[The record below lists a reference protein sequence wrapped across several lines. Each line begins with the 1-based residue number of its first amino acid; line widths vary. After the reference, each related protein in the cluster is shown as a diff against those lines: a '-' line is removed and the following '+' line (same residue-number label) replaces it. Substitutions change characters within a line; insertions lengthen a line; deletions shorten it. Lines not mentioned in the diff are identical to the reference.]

1 MSKSPAVALDELAQ
15 QLEDLTFGFPAAQA
29 AAIKLRDSA
38 IARLR
43 EHLCARGNDLD
54 GPLVAVLAGSTGVG
68 KSTILNSLVGAQV
81 PTSVRRPT
89 TLTPVLVYHPDDEL
103 WLAAD
108 RILGGF
114 EKIRLL
120 EDDTWD
126 DPAVLDSPTEQAR
139 TASEDSGM
147 TPRPQLILRAT
158 PKITPG
164 ICLID
169 CPDLDSYL
177 DTNRDLARH
186 LLEVAD
192 LWIFVTTANRYRD
205 EPGLELLRKAA
216 RRDVA
221 IGAVLNRV
229 AKGALLTTKQDFSA
243 EIADSNLKE
252 VPIFAILETQIADGE
267 LPAEDL
273 VPLRNW
279 LDNLAGDAL
288 MHSAM
293 ARQTLFGSL
302 QEVLDSSEEV
312 FAAAVAETQLRSDAE
327 QTVERLEQQLR
338 DFVDAQIAD
347 SAWFQG
353 EPADL
358 LEPCVRHHL
367 EEYRAEN
374 NWVRQRLKWK
384 NAWLKQ
390 QTRLDLA
397 LDSVQRA
404 VASSVSNLD
413 FQMEQMIA
421 QSIEHSTLPDPDQIF
436 DKTISPLDG
445 GELLEQWSLTPAEC
459 YRQMGQNRDEELSTE
474 ELQMLFL
481 AVLFAGVAS
490 PETCEF
496 TGADQLLG
504 DYFDTEIR
512 MQLQSWSLA
521 TLRSGLYTRANQHIV
536 ALRQS
541 IPNPA
546 NSELIATGRK
556 TLRILREEWS

>member
-1 MSKSPAVALDELAQ
+1 MSRSPSKSLDELAQ
-15 QLEDLTFGFPAAQA
+15 QLEDLIFGFPVAQA
-29 AAIKLRDSA
+29 PAVKLRNTA
-38 IARLR
+38 ISRLR
-43 EHLCARGNDLD
+43 EHLRARGTDLD

-68 KSTILNSLVGAQV
+68 KSTLLNSLVGAQV

-120 EDDTWD
+120 DDDAWD
-126 DPAVLDSPTEQAR
+126 DPAVASAVPERVPAGEEAA
-139 TASEDSGM
+139 TA
-147 TPRPQLILRAT
+147 PAPQLILRST
-158 PKITPG
+158 PQMPPG
-164 ICLID
+164 LCLID

-177 DTNRDLARH
+177 DTNRDLAQH

-229 AKGALLTTKQDFSA
+229 SQGSLLAAKQDLSE
-243 EIADSNLKE
+243 EIAHSNLE
-252 VPIFAILETQIADGE
+252 DVPIFAIMETQIADGE

-302 QEVLDSSEEV
+302 HEVLDLSETV
-312 FAAAVAETQLRSDAE
+312 FDAAAAETQLRHDAQ
-327 QTVERLEQQLR
+327 QTVDQLEQQLL
-338 DFVDAQIAD
+338 DFVETQIA
-347 SAWFQG
+347 APTWFQG

-358 LEPCVRHHL
+358 LEPCVRRQL
-367 EEYRAEN
+367 EERRAEN
-374 NWVRQRLKWK
+374 SWIRQRLKWK
-384 NAWLKQ
+384 NTWLSQ
-390 QTRLDLA
+390 RVRPDLA
-397 LDSVQRA
+397 LDAVKRA
-404 VASSVSNLD
+404 VASYVSNVD

-421 QSIEHSTLPDPDQIF
+421 DAIQDSALPDSGQLIDENE
-436 DKTISPLDG
+436 SSRDG
-445 GELLEQWSLTPAEC
+445 SELMEQWSLTPAEC
-459 YRQMGQNRDEELSTE
+459 CRQAGWTRDQELSADESQT
-474 ELQMLFL
+474 LFL

-490 PETCEF
+490 PETCQF
-496 TGADQLLG
+496 TGVDELLG
-504 DYFDTEIR
+504 AFFDIATR
-512 MQLQSWSLA
+512 LRLRSWSRS
-521 TLRSGLYTRANQHIV
+521 TLRRGLHVRVSQRIA

-541 IPNPA
+541 IPDPD
-546 NSELIATGRK
+546 NSELIAAGRK

>member
-1 MSKSPAVALDELAQ
+1 MSSSPSKSLDELAQ
-15 QLEDLTFGFPAAQA
+15 QLEDLIFGFPVAQA
-29 AAIKLRDSA
+29 PAVKLRNTA
-38 IARLR
+38 ISRLR
-43 EHLCARGNDLD
+43 EHLRARGTDLD

-68 KSTILNSLVGAQV
+68 KSTLLNSLVGAQV

-120 EDDTWD
+120 DDDAWD
-126 DPAVLDSPTEQAR
+126 DPAVASAVPERAPAGEEAA
-139 TASEDSGM
+139 TA
-147 TPRPQLILRAT
+147 PAPQLILRST
-158 PKITPG
+158 PKMPPG
-164 ICLID
+164 MCLID

-177 DTNRDLARH
+177 DTNRELAQH

-229 AKGALLTTKQDFSA
+229 TQGSLLAAKQDLSA
-243 EIADSNLKE
+243 EIAASNLKD
-252 VPIFAILETQIADGE
+252 VPIFAIMETQIADGE

-273 VPLRNW
+273 VSLRNW

-302 QEVLDSSEEV
+302 HEVLDLSQKV
-312 FAAAVAETQLRSDAE
+312 FDAAAAEGQMRSDAQ
-327 QTVERLEQQLR
+327 QTVEQLEQQLLE
-338 DFVDAQIAD
+338 FVDAQIVD
-347 SAWFQG
+347 PTWFQG

-358 LEPCVRHHL
+358 LEPGVRCQL
-367 EEYRAEN
+367 EEYQAEN
-374 NWVRQRLKWK
+374 SWIRQRLKWK
-384 NAWLKQ
+384 NVWLNQ
-390 QTRLDLA
+390 QSQPDAA
-397 LDSVQRA
+397 LDAVKRA

-421 QSIEHSTLPDPDQIF
+421 DAIQDSVLPDSGQIV
-436 DKTISPLDG
+436 DETSQPLDG
-445 GELLEQWSLTPAEC
+445 SELLEQWSLTPAEC
-459 YRQMGQNRDEELSTE
+459 CRQAGWNRDEKLSTDDA
-474 ELQMLFL
+474 QTLFL
-481 AVLFAGVAS
+481 SVLFAGMAS
-490 PETCEF
+490 PETCQF
-496 TGADQLLG
+496 TRVDELLG
-504 DYFDTEIR
+504 AFFDISTR
-512 MQLQSWSLA
+512 LRLRSWSRS
-521 TLRSGLYTRANQHIV
+521 TLRRGLHARVNQRI
-536 ALRQS
+536 ATLRQS
-541 IPNPA
+541 IPDSD
-546 NSELIATGRK
+546 NSELIAAGRK
-556 TLRILREEWS
+556 TLRTLREEWS

>member
-1 MSKSPAVALDELAQ
+1 MSESPAVSLDELAG
-15 QLEDLTFGFPAAQA
+15 QLEDLNFGFPAAQA
-29 AAIKLRDSA
+29 TALKLRNTAVS
-38 IARLR
+38 RLR
-43 EHLCARGNDLD
+43 EHLSARGTDLD

-120 EDDTWD
+120 EDDAWD
-126 DPAVLDSPTEQAR
+126 DPAVASAVPERVPAGEDAD
-139 TASEDSGM
+139 TAPL
-147 TPRPQLILRAT
+147 PRLILRST
-158 PKITPG
+158 TKMSPG
-164 ICLID
+164 MCLID

-177 DTNRDLARH
+177 DTNRDLAQH

-229 AKGALLTTKQDFSA
+229 TQGSLLAAKQDLSA
-243 EIADSNLKE
+243 EIADSNLKD
-252 VPIFAILETQIADGE
+252 VPIFAIMETQIADGE

-273 VPLRNW
+273 VSLRNW

-302 QEVLDSSEEV
+302 HEVLDLSEKV
-312 FAAAVAETQLRSDAE
+312 FDAAAAETEMRHDVQ
-327 QTVERLEQQLR
+327 QTVDRLEQQLL
-338 DFVDAQIAD
+338 DFVEAQIATPT
-347 SAWFQG
+347 WFQG

-358 LEPCVRHHL
+358 LEPCVRRQL
-367 EEYRAEN
+367 EVCRAEN
-374 NWVRQRLKWK
+374 SWIRQRLKWK
-384 NAWLKQ
+384 NTWLNQ
-390 QTRLDLA
+390 QVRPDLA
-397 LDSVQRA
+397 LDAVKRA

-413 FQMEQMIA
+413 FQMEQIIDEA
-421 QSIEHSTLPDPDQIF
+421 IEDSVLPDSGCLSEETAP
-436 DKTISPLDG
+436 PLDG
-445 GELLEQWSLTPAEC
+445 SELMEQWSLTPAEC
-459 YRQMGQNRDEELSTE
+459 CRQAGWNRNQELSADEAQT
-474 ELQMLFL
+474 LFL

-490 PETCEF
+490 PETCQF
-496 TGADQLLG
+496 TRVDELLG
-504 DYFDTEIR
+504 AFFDAATR
-512 MQLQSWSLA
+512 LRLRSWSRSA
-521 TLRSGLYTRANQHIV
+521 LRRGLQVRVSQRIA

-541 IPNPA
+541 IPDPD
-546 NSELIATGRK
+546 NSELITVGRK
-556 TLRILREEWS
+556 TLRFLREEWS

>member
-1 MSKSPAVALDELAQ
+1 MSESPSIALDELAG
-15 QLEDLTFGFPAAQA
+15 QLEDLKFGFPAAQA
-29 AAIKLRDSA
+29 DAIKLRKTA
-38 IARLR
+38 ISRLR
-43 EHLCARGNDLD
+43 EHLSARGTDLD

-89 TLTPVLVYHPDDEL
+89 TLTPVLVHHPDDEL
-103 WLAAD
+103 WLSAD

-120 EDDTWD
+120 DDDAWE
-126 DPAVLDSPTEQAR
+126 DPAATSAVPER
-139 TASEDSGM
+139 ASSGED
-147 TPRPQLILRAT
+147 TDTKPQPQLILRSTA
-158 PKITPG
+158 KMTPG
-164 ICLID
+164 MCLID

-177 DTNRDLARH
+177 DTNRDLAQH

-229 AKGALLTTKQDFSA
+229 SQGSLLAAKQDLSE
-243 EIADSNLKE
+243 EIAHSNLE
-252 VPIFAILETQIADGE
+252 DVPIFAIMETQIADGE

-302 QEVLDSSEEV
+302 HEVLDLSETV
-312 FAAAVAETQLRSDAE
+312 FDAAAAETQLRHDSQ
-327 QTVERLEQQLR
+327 QTVDQLERQLL
-338 DFVDAQIAD
+338 DFVETQIA
-347 SAWFQG
+347 APTWFQG

-358 LEPCVRHHL
+358 LEPCVRRQL
-367 EEYRAEN
+367 EERRAEN
-374 NWVRQRLKWK
+374 SWIRQRLKWK
-384 NAWLKQ
+384 NTWLSQ
-390 QTRLDLA
+390 RVRPDLA
-397 LDSVQRA
+397 LDAVKRA
-404 VASSVSNLD
+404 VASYVSNVD
-413 FQMEQMIA
+413 FQMGQMIA
-421 QSIEHSTLPDPDQIF
+421 DAIQDSALPDSGQLIDENE
-436 DKTISPLDG
+436 SSRDG
-445 GELLEQWSLTPAEC
+445 SELMEQWSLTPAEC
-459 YRQMGQNRDEELSTE
+459 CRQAGWNRNQELSADESQT
-474 ELQMLFL
+474 LFL

-490 PETCEF
+490 PEICQF
-496 TGADQLLG
+496 TGVDELLG
-504 DYFDTEIR
+504 AFCDAATR
-512 MQLQSWSLA
+512 LRLRSWSRS
-521 TLRSGLYTRANQHIV
+521 TLRRGLHVRVSQRIA

-541 IPNPA
+541 IPDPD
-546 NSELIATGRK
+546 NSELIAAGRK

>member
-1 MSKSPAVALDELAQ
+1 MSRSPSKSLDELAQ
-15 QLEDLTFGFPAAQA
+15 QLEDLIFGFPVAQA
-29 AAIKLRDSA
+29 PAVKLRNTAVS
-38 IARLR
+38 RLR
-43 EHLCARGNDLD
+43 EHLRARGTDLD

-68 KSTILNSLVGAQV
+68 KSTLLNSLVGAQV

-120 EDDTWD
+120 DDDAWD
-126 DPAVLDSPTEQAR
+126 DPAVASAVPERAPAGEEAA
-139 TASEDSGM
+139 TA
-147 TPRPQLILRAT
+147 PAPQLILRST
-158 PKITPG
+158 PKMPPG
-164 ICLID
+164 MCLID

-177 DTNRDLARH
+177 DTNRELAQH

-229 AKGALLTTKQDFSA
+229 TQGSLLAAKQDLSA
-243 EIADSNLKE
+243 EIAASNLKD
-252 VPIFAILETQIADGE
+252 VPIFAIMETQIADGE

-273 VPLRNW
+273 VSLRNW

-302 QEVLDSSEEV
+302 HEVLDLSEKV
-312 FAAAVAETQLRSDAE
+312 FDAAAAEGQMRSDAQ
-327 QTVERLEQQLR
+327 QTVEQLEQQLLE
-338 DFVDAQIAD
+338 FVDAQIVAPT
-347 SAWFQG
+347 WFQG

-358 LEPCVRHHL
+358 LEPGVRCQL
-367 EEYRAEN
+367 EEYQAEN
-374 NWVRQRLKWK
+374 SWIRQRLKWK
-384 NAWLKQ
+384 NVWLNQ
-390 QTRLDLA
+390 QPQPDAA
-397 LDSVQRA
+397 LDAVKRA

-421 QSIEHSTLPDPDQIF
+421 DAIQDSVLPDSGQIV
-436 DKTISPLDG
+436 DETSQPLDG
-445 GELLEQWSLTPAEC
+445 SELLEQWSLTPAEC
-459 YRQMGQNRDEELSTE
+459 CRQAGWNRDEKLSTDDA
-474 ELQMLFL
+474 QTLFL
-481 AVLFAGVAS
+481 SVLFAGMAS
-490 PETCEF
+490 PETCQF
-496 TGADQLLG
+496 TRVDELLG
-504 DYFDTEIR
+504 AFFDISTR
-512 MQLQSWSLA
+512 LRLRSWSRS
-521 TLRSGLYTRANQHIV
+521 TLRRGLHARVNQRI
-536 ALRQS
+536 ATLRQS
-541 IPNPA
+541 IPDSD
-546 NSELIATGRK
+546 NSELIAAGRK
-556 TLRILREEWS
+556 TLRTLREEWS

>member
-1 MSKSPAVALDELAQ
+1 MSSSPSKSLDELAQ
-15 QLEDLTFGFPAAQA
+15 QLEDLIFGFPVAQA
-29 AAIKLRDSA
+29 PAVKLRNTA
-38 IARLR
+38 ISRLR
-43 EHLCARGNDLD
+43 EHLRARGTDLD

-68 KSTILNSLVGAQV
+68 KSTLLNSLVGAQV

-120 EDDTWD
+120 DDDAWD
-126 DPAVLDSPTEQAR
+126 DPAV
-139 TASEDSGM
+139 ASAVPERVPAEEEAA
-147 TPRPQLILRAT
+147 TPAPQLILRST
-158 PKITPG
+158 PQMPPG
-164 ICLID
+164 MCLID

-177 DTNRDLARH
+177 DTNRELAQH

-229 AKGALLTTKQDFSA
+229 TQGSLLAAKQDLSA
-243 EIADSNLKE
+243 EIAASNLND
-252 VPIFAILETQIADGE
+252 VPIFAIMETQIADGE

-273 VPLRNW
+273 VSLRNW

-302 QEVLDSSEEV
+302 HEVLDLSEKV
-312 FAAAVAETQLRSDAE
+312 FDAAATEGQMRSDVQ
-327 QTVERLEQQLR
+327 QTVDQLEQQLLE
-338 DFVDAQIAD
+338 FVDAQIVAPT
-347 SAWFQG
+347 WFQG

-358 LEPCVRHHL
+358 LEPCVRCQL
-367 EEYRAEN
+367 EEYQAEN
-374 NWVRQRLKWK
+374 SWVRQRLKWK
-384 NAWLKQ
+384 KVWLNQ
-390 QTRLDLA
+390 QPQPDAA
-397 LDSVQRA
+397 LDAVKRA

-421 QSIEHSTLPDPDQIF
+421 DALQDSVLPNSVQIVDETAQS
-436 DKTISPLDG
+436 LDG
-445 GELLEQWSLTPAEC
+445 SELLEQWSLTPAEC
-459 YRQMGQNRDEELSTE
+459 CRQAGWNRDEKLSTDDA
-474 ELQMLFL
+474 QTLFL
-481 AVLFAGVAS
+481 AVLFAGMAS
-490 PETCEF
+490 PETCQF
-496 TGADQLLG
+496 TRVDELLETF
-504 DYFDTEIR
+504 FDISTR
-512 MQLQSWSLA
+512 LRLRSWSRS
-521 TLRSGLYTRANQHIV
+521 TLRRGLYARVNQRI
-536 ALRQS
+536 ATLRQS
-541 IPNPA
+541 IPDSD
-546 NSELIATGRK
+546 NSELIAAGRK
-556 TLRILREEWS
+556 TLRTLREEWS

>member
-1 MSKSPAVALDELAQ
+1 MSSSPSKSLDELAQ
-15 QLEDLTFGFPAAQA
+15 QLEDLIFGFPVAQA
-29 AAIKLRDSA
+29 PAVKLRNTA
-38 IARLR
+38 ISRLR
-43 EHLCARGNDLD
+43 EHLRARGTDLD

-68 KSTILNSLVGAQV
+68 KSTLLNSLVGAQV

-120 EDDTWD
+120 DDDAWD
-126 DPAVLDSPTEQAR
+126 DPAV
-139 TASEDSGM
+139 ASAVPERVPAEEEAA
-147 TPRPQLILRAT
+147 TPAPQLILRST
-158 PKITPG
+158 PQMPPG
-164 ICLID
+164 MCLID

-177 DTNRDLARH
+177 DTNRELAQH

-229 AKGALLTTKQDFSA
+229 TQGSLLAAKQDLSA
-243 EIADSNLKE
+243 EIAASNLKD
-252 VPIFAILETQIADGE
+252 VPIFAIMETQIADGE

-273 VPLRNW
+273 VSLRNW

-302 QEVLDSSEEV
+302 HEVLDLSEKV
-312 FAAAVAETQLRSDAE
+312 FDAAATEGQMRSDVQ
-327 QTVERLEQQLR
+327 QTVDQLEQQLLE
-338 DFVDAQIAD
+338 FVDAQIVAPT
-347 SAWFQG
+347 WFQG

-358 LEPCVRHHL
+358 LEPCVRCQL
-367 EEYRAEN
+367 EEYQAEN
-374 NWVRQRLKWK
+374 SWVRQRLKWK
-384 NAWLKQ
+384 KVWLNQ
-390 QTRLDLA
+390 QPQPDAA
-397 LDSVQRA
+397 LDAVKRA

-421 QSIEHSTLPDPDQIF
+421 DALQDSVLPNSVQIVDETAQS
-436 DKTISPLDG
+436 LDG
-445 GELLEQWSLTPAEC
+445 SELLEQWSLTPAEC
-459 YRQMGQNRDEELSTE
+459 CRQAGWNRDEKLSTDDA
-474 ELQMLFL
+474 QTLFL
-481 AVLFAGVAS
+481 AVLFAGMAS
-490 PETCEF
+490 PETCQF
-496 TGADQLLG
+496 TRVDELLETF
-504 DYFDTEIR
+504 FDISTR
-512 MQLQSWSLA
+512 LRLRSWSRS
-521 TLRSGLYTRANQHIV
+521 TLRRGLYARVNQRI
-536 ALRQS
+536 ATLRQS
-541 IPNPA
+541 IPDSD
-546 NSELIATGRK
+546 NSELIAAGRK
-556 TLRILREEWS
+556 TLRTLREEWS

>member
-1 MSKSPAVALDELAQ
+1 MSSSPSKSLDELAQ
-15 QLEDLTFGFPAAQA
+15 QLEDLIFGFPVAQA
-29 AAIKLRDSA
+29 PAVKLQNTAIS
-38 IARLR
+38 RLR
-43 EHLCARGNDLD
+43 EHLRARGTDLD

-68 KSTILNSLVGAQV
+68 KSTLLNSLVGAQV

-120 EDDTWD
+120 DDDAWD
-126 DPAVLDSPTEQAR
+126 DPAV
-139 TASEDSGM
+139 ASAVPERVPAEEEAA
-147 TPRPQLILRAT
+147 TPAPQLILRST
-158 PKITPG
+158 PQMPPG
-164 ICLID
+164 MCLID

-177 DTNRDLARH
+177 DTNRELAQH

-229 AKGALLTTKQDFSA
+229 TQGSLLAAKQDLSA
-243 EIADSNLKE
+243 EIAASNLKD
-252 VPIFAILETQIADGE
+252 VPIFAIMETQIADGE

-273 VPLRNW
+273 VSLRNW

-302 QEVLDSSEEV
+302 HEVLDLSEKV
-312 FAAAVAETQLRSDAE
+312 FDAAATEGQMRSDVQ
-327 QTVERLEQQLR
+327 QTVDQLEQQLLE
-338 DFVDAQIAD
+338 FVDAQIVAPT
-347 SAWFQG
+347 WFQG

-358 LEPCVRHHL
+358 LEPCVRCQL
-367 EEYRAEN
+367 EEYQAEN
-374 NWVRQRLKWK
+374 SWVRQRLKWK
-384 NAWLKQ
+384 KVWLNQ
-390 QTRLDLA
+390 QPQPDAA
-397 LDSVQRA
+397 LDAVKRA

-421 QSIEHSTLPDPDQIF
+421 DALQDSVLPNSVQIVDETAQS
-436 DKTISPLDG
+436 LDG
-445 GELLEQWSLTPAEC
+445 SELLEQWSLTPAEC
-459 YRQMGQNRDEELSTE
+459 CRQAGWNRDEKLSTDDA
-474 ELQMLFL
+474 QTLFL
-481 AVLFAGVAS
+481 AVLFAGMAS
-490 PETCEF
+490 PETCQF
-496 TGADQLLG
+496 TRVDELLETF
-504 DYFDTEIR
+504 FDISTR
-512 MQLQSWSLA
+512 LRLRSWSRS
-521 TLRSGLYTRANQHIV
+521 TLRRGLYARVNQRI
-536 ALRQS
+536 ATLRQS
-541 IPNPA
+541 IPDSD
-546 NSELIATGRK
+546 NSELIAAGRK
-556 TLRILREEWS
+556 TLRTLREEWS

>member
-1 MSKSPAVALDELAQ
+1 MSRSPSKSLDELAQ
-15 QLEDLTFGFPAAQA
+15 QLEDLIFGFPVAQA
-29 AAIKLRDSA
+29 PAVKLRNTAVS
-38 IARLR
+38 RLR
-43 EHLCARGNDLD
+43 EHLRARGTDLD

-68 KSTILNSLVGAQV
+68 KSTLLNSLVGAQV

-120 EDDTWD
+120 DDDAGD
-126 DPAVLDSPTEQAR
+126 DPAVASAVPERVPAGEEAA
-139 TASEDSGM
+139 TA
-147 TPRPQLILRAT
+147 PAPQLILRST
-158 PKITPG
+158 PKMPPG
-164 ICLID
+164 MCLID

-177 DTNRDLARH
+177 DTNRELAQH

-229 AKGALLTTKQDFSA
+229 TQGSLLAAKQDLSA
-243 EIADSNLKE
+243 EISASNLKD
-252 VPIFAILETQIADGE
+252 VPIFAIMETQIADGE

-273 VPLRNW
+273 VSLRNW

-302 QEVLDSSEEV
+302 HEVLDLSEKV
-312 FAAAVAETQLRSDAE
+312 FDAAAAEGQMRSDAQ
-327 QTVERLEQQLR
+327 QTVEQLEQQLLE
-338 DFVDAQIAD
+338 FVDAQIVAPT
-347 SAWFQG
+347 WFQG

-358 LEPCVRHHL
+358 LEPCVRCQL
-367 EEYRAEN
+367 EEYQAEN
-374 NWVRQRLKWK
+374 RWIRQRLKWK
-384 NAWLKQ
+384 NVWLNQ
-390 QTRLDLA
+390 QPQPNAA
-397 LDSVQRA
+397 LDAVKRA

-421 QSIEHSTLPDPDQIF
+421 DALQDSVLPDSGQIV
-436 DKTISPLDG
+436 DETSQPLDG
-445 GELLEQWSLTPAEC
+445 SELLEQWSLTPAEC
-459 YRQMGQNRDEELSTE
+459 CRQAGWNRDEKLSTDDA
-474 ELQMLFL
+474 QTLFL
-481 AVLFAGVAS
+481 SVLFAGMAS
-490 PETCEF
+490 PETCQF
-496 TGADQLLG
+496 TRVDELLG
-504 DYFDTEIR
+504 AFFDISTR
-512 MQLQSWSLA
+512 LRLRSWSRS
-521 TLRSGLYTRANQHIV
+521 TLRRGLHARINQRI
-536 ALRQS
+536 ATLRQS
-541 IPNPA
+541 IPDSD
-546 NSELIATGRK
+546 NSELIAAGRK
-556 TLRILREEWS
+556 TLRTLREEWS

>member
-1 MSKSPAVALDELAQ
+1 MSRSPSKSLDELAQ
-15 QLEDLTFGFPAAQA
+15 QLEDLIFGFPVAQA
-29 AAIKLRDSA
+29 PAVKLRNTAVS
-38 IARLR
+38 RLR
-43 EHLCARGNDLD
+43 EHLRARGTDLD

-68 KSTILNSLVGAQV
+68 KSTLLNSLVGAQV

-120 EDDTWD
+120 DDDAWD
-126 DPAVLDSPTEQAR
+126 DPAVASAVPERAPAGEEAA
-139 TASEDSGM
+139 TA
-147 TPRPQLILRAT
+147 PAPQLILRST
-158 PKITPG
+158 PKMPPG
-164 ICLID
+164 MCLID

-177 DTNRDLARH
+177 DTNRELAQH

-229 AKGALLTTKQDFSA
+229 TQGSLLAAKQDLSA
-243 EIADSNLKE
+243 EIAASNLKD
-252 VPIFAILETQIADGE
+252 VPIFAIMETQIADGE

-273 VPLRNW
+273 VSLRNW

-302 QEVLDSSEEV
+302 HEVLDLSEKV
-312 FAAAVAETQLRSDAE
+312 FDAAAAEGQMRSDAQ
-327 QTVERLEQQLR
+327 QTVEQLEHQLLE
-338 DFVDAQIAD
+338 FVDAQIVAPT
-347 SAWFQG
+347 WFQG

-358 LEPCVRHHL
+358 LEPGVRCQL
-367 EEYRAEN
+367 EEYQAEN
-374 NWVRQRLKWK
+374 SWIRQRLKWK
-384 NAWLKQ
+384 NVWLNQ
-390 QTRLDLA
+390 QPQPDAA
-397 LDSVQRA
+397 LDAVKRA

-421 QSIEHSTLPDPDQIF
+421 DAIQDSVLPDSGQIV
-436 DKTISPLDG
+436 DETSQPLDG
-445 GELLEQWSLTPAEC
+445 SELLEQWSLTPAEC
-459 YRQMGQNRDEELSTE
+459 CRQAGWNRDEKLSTDDA
-474 ELQMLFL
+474 QTLFL
-481 AVLFAGVAS
+481 SVLFAGMAS
-490 PETCEF
+490 PETCQF
-496 TGADQLLG
+496 TRVDELLG
-504 DYFDTEIR
+504 AFFDISTR
-512 MQLQSWSLA
+512 LRLRSWSRS
-521 TLRSGLYTRANQHIV
+521 TLRRGLHARVNQRI
-536 ALRQS
+536 ATLRQS
-541 IPNPA
+541 IPDSD
-546 NSELIATGRK
+546 NSELIAAGRK
-556 TLRILREEWS
+556 TLRTLREEWS

>member
-1 MSKSPAVALDELAQ
+1 MSSSPSKSLDELAQ
-15 QLEDLTFGFPAAQA
+15 QLEDLIFGFPVAQA
-29 AAIKLRDSA
+29 PAVKLRNTA
-38 IARLR
+38 ISRLR
-43 EHLCARGNDLD
+43 EHLRARGTDLD

-68 KSTILNSLVGAQV
+68 KSTLLNSLVGAQV

-120 EDDTWD
+120 DDDAWD
-126 DPAVLDSPTEQAR
+126 DPAV
-139 TASEDSGM
+139 ASAVPERVPAEEEAA
-147 TPRPQLILRAT
+147 TPAPQLILRST
-158 PKITPG
+158 PQMPPG
-164 ICLID
+164 MCLID

-177 DTNRDLARH
+177 DTNRELAQH

-229 AKGALLTTKQDFSA
+229 TQGSLLAAKQDLSA
-243 EIADSNLKE
+243 EIAASNLKD
-252 VPIFAILETQIADGE
+252 VPIFAIMETQIADGE

-273 VPLRNW
+273 VSLRNW

-302 QEVLDSSEEV
+302 HEVLDLSEKV
-312 FAAAVAETQLRSDAE
+312 FDAAATEGQMRSDVQ
-327 QTVERLEQQLR
+327 QTVDQLEQQLLE
-338 DFVDAQIAD
+338 FVDAQIVAPT
-347 SAWFQG
+347 WFQG

-358 LEPCVRHHL
+358 LEPCVRCQL
-367 EEYRAEN
+367 EEYQAEN
-374 NWVRQRLKWK
+374 SWVRQRLKWK
-384 NAWLKQ
+384 KVWLNQ
-390 QTRLDLA
+390 QPQPDAA
-397 LDSVQRA
+397 LDAVKRA

-421 QSIEHSTLPDPDQIF
+421 DALQDSVLPNSVQIVDETAQS
-436 DKTISPLDG
+436 LDG
-445 GELLEQWSLTPAEC
+445 SELLEQWSLTPAEC
-459 YRQMGQNRDEELSTE
+459 CRQAGWNRDEKLSTDDA
-474 ELQMLFL
+474 QTLFL
-481 AVLFAGVAS
+481 AVLFAGMAS
-490 PETCEF
+490 PETCQF
-496 TGADQLLG
+496 TRVDELLESF
-504 DYFDTEIR
+504 FDISTR
-512 MQLQSWSLA
+512 LRLRSWSRS
-521 TLRSGLYTRANQHIV
+521 TLRRGLYARVNQRI
-536 ALRQS
+536 ATLRQS
-541 IPNPA
+541 IPDSD
-546 NSELIATGRK
+546 NSELIAAGRK
-556 TLRILREEWS
+556 TLRTLREEWS